1 MSIERDASKR
11 MIQLGAVV
19 VLALVVAGCAASKA
33 FDHGN
38 AAMKSGDL
46 DQAVEF
52 YKTATNSSPDN
63 PNYKIALQRAQLA
76 ASRAHFDK
84 AKEFEEKDQL
94 EAARGEYQIASE
106 YDPSNRQA
114 AAKVTQLDQTIRQRI
129 EASRPR
135 PLIEQLRER
144 ARAAPVEPLL
154 NPASRE
160 PLKVD
165 MNNANIRDI
174 LNFIAN
180 LSGINVVFDPQ
191 VPPTAT
197 TVHLDGVTLEQA
209 LQQIMQVNGLAYKV
223 LGERTVLVFQDTA
236 PKHAQYDE
244 QVVQTFYVSHAD
256 VTELT
261 QLLSSLIR
269 LPSLAVQP
277 AIQFNKSANTITVRG
292 TAPVVQ
298 IMQRIIEQ
306 NDKARAE
313 VMFDV
318 EILEVNRT
326 KAKQYGLNLSQYAVG
341 IGFSPEVNPVGNSVV
356 TTPVTGPGTTPGT
369 PTNTGGSTA
378 PDALRSPPPFNLN
391 TISKGINTSDFY
403 LAVPTAVVRFLE
415 SDNNTK
421 LVAKPQLRGAEGT
434 KLTLNLGDEIPIV
447 STSYTPIAT
456 GGVGVNPLNS
466 FQLKPVGINMDITP
480 VRVTLEGDILLDM
493 TLESSSQRGDVN
505 VAGTNYPSFGSRKV
519 TTRLRLRDGESNL
532 LAGLL
537 RDDERKL
544 LNGFPGAIHVPVLKQ
559 LFSNNDEQ
567 ISQTD
572 IVMLLTPHVIRAP
585 EITESDLRP
594 IFIGSQGSLGIG
606 GPPPIIAVTPPADAG
621 APAAGNQPNPVPGAT
636 TPRAPAAAPGA
647 PPTAQPGPPP
657 GTTFGTPPGTTPVP
671 GTILVPTTPQQTTP
685 PTPQPQTP
693 GATVT
698 PPATTAPPAAPDAT
712 AAAQPATPPATT
724 PPAPA
729 TAPNAAAATPET
741 QPLSSPGIGA
751 AQVILSP
758 PGTTFRVSG
767 GPYVVPISVVN
778 ASRLST
784 VTLTLTFDATR
795 LRVRAVNE
803 GSFMR
808 SGGVNAQFTQQVSPG
823 RVDMTI
829 TRSADATGATGTGL
843 LGAVLFDAVAPGAAT
858 LSLSGTATGP
868 GGAAM
873 GLTFRPVTITVQ

>member
-1 MSIERDASKR
+1 
-11 MIQLGAVV
+11 
-19 VLALVVAGCAASKA
+19 
-33 FDHGN
+33 
-38 AAMKSGDL
+38 
-46 DQAVEF
+46 
-52 YKTATNSSPDN
+52 
-63 PNYKIALQRAQLA
+63 
-76 ASRAHFDK
+76 
-84 AKEFEEKDQL
+84 
-94 EAARGEYQIASE
+94 
-106 YDPSNRQA
+106 
-114 AAKVTQLDQTIRQRI
+114 
-129 EASRPR
+129 
-135 PLIEQLRER
+135 
-144 ARAAPVEPLL
+144 
-154 NPASRE
+154 
-160 PLKVD
+160 
-165 MNNANIRDI
+165 
-174 LNFIAN
+174 
-180 LSGINVVFDPQ
+180 
-191 VPPTAT
+191 
-197 TVHLDGVTLEQA
+197 
-209 LQQIMQVNGLAYKV
+209 
-223 LGERTVLVFQDTA
+223 
-236 PKHAQYDE
+236 
-244 QVVQTFYVSHAD
+244 
-256 VTELT
+256 
-261 QLLSSLIR
+261 
-269 LPSLAVQP
+269 
-277 AIQFNKSANTITVRG
+277 
-292 TAPVVQ
+292 
-298 IMQRIIEQ
+298 
-306 NDKARAE
+306 
-313 VMFDV
+313 
-318 EILEVNRT
+318 
-326 KAKQYGLNLSQYAVG
+326 
-341 IGFSPEVNPVGNSVV
+341 V
-356 TTPVTGPGTTPGT
+356 TTPGTGGGTTPGT
-369 PTNTGGSTA
+369 GTGGTNTGNSTA
-378 PDALRSPPPFNLN
+378 PDAVRSPPPFNLN

-480 VRVTLEGDILLDM
+480 VRVTLEGDILIDM

-585 EITESDLRP
+585 EIKEADLRP

-606 GPPPIIAVTPPADAG
+606 GPPPIIAAAPPADAG
-621 APAAGNQPNPVPGAT
+621 APAAGSQPNPVPGAT

-671 GTILVPTTPQQTTP
+671 GTILVPTTPP
-685 PTPQPQTP
+685 PTTPQPQSP
-693 GATVT
+693 GAAASPPAGTT
-698 PPATTAPPAAPDAT
+698 PPSAAPDAGAAAPAATAPPAPPAAP
-712 AAAQPATPPATT
+712 
-724 PPAPA
+724 
-729 TAPNAAAATPET
+729 NAAAPTPDT

-784 VTLTLTFDATR
+784 VTLTLTFDSTR

-868 GGAAM
+868 GGTAM